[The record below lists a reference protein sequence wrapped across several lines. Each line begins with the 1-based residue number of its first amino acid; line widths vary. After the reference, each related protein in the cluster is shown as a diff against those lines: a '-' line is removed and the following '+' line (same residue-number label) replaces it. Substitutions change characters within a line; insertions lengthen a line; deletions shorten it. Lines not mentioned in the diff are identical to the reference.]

1 MAHVMTLEAGENT
14 TVFTAKDFEFLVEKY
29 MGHEAAEYV
38 RSLRTELTDTMNDII
53 QITND
58 PDVVALAKEYING
71 IE

>member
-1 MAHVMTLEAGENT
+1 MAHVMTLKGGENT
-14 TVFTAKDFEFLVEKY
+14 TVLTAKDFEFLVEKY
-29 MGHEAAEYV
+29 MGYEAAEYV

>member
-1 MAHVMTLEAGENT
+1 MAHAMTLKGGENT

-29 MGHEAAEYV
+29 MGYEAAEYV
-38 RSLRTELTDTMNDII
+38 RSLRTGLAVTMNDII

>member
-1 MAHVMTLEAGENT
+1 MAHVMTLKGGENT

-29 MGHEAAEYV
+29 MGYEAAEYV
-38 RSLRTELTDTMNDII
+38 RSLRTGLADTMNDII

-58 PDVVALAKEYING
+58 LDVVALAKEYIDG

>member
-1 MAHVMTLEAGENT
+1 MAHVMILKGGENT

-29 MGHEAAEYV
+29 MGYEAAEYV
-38 RSLRTELTDTMNDII
+38 RSLRTGLTDTMNDII
-53 QITND
+53 SITND

>member
-1 MAHVMTLEAGENT
+1 MAHVMTLKGGENT

-29 MGHEAAEYV
+29 MGYEAAEYV
-38 RSLRTELTDTMNDII
+38 RSLRTGLADMMNDII

>member
-1 MAHVMTLEAGENT
+1 MAHVMILKGGEKT

-29 MGHEAAEYV
+29 MGYEAAEYV
-38 RSLRTELTDTMNDII
+38 RSLRAELTDTMNDII

-58 PDVVALAKEYING
+58 PEVVALAKEYIDG

>member
-1 MAHVMTLEAGENT
+1 MAHVMTLKGGENA

-29 MGHEAAEYV
+29 MGYEAAEYV
-38 RSLRTELTDTMNDII
+38 RSLRTGLADTMNDII

>member
-1 MAHVMTLEAGENT
+1 MAHVVAVKGGENT

-29 MGHEAAEYV
+29 MGYEAAEYV
-38 RSLRTELTDTMNDII
+38 RSLRTGLADTMNDII